1 MARLRIEHNIGD
13 IRKELKRNPKKMAFH
28 LAIAIR
34 KSAFLVERF
43 SKKIAPV
50 DTGRLRGSIS
60 STIMPLIA
68 TVSPKVNYA
77 VRVHE
82 GTRFITGNPF
92 MTKGARAAEF
102 PIIRVFNKE
111 IGKALK

>member
-1 MARLRIEHNIGD
+1 MARIQITHNIDD
-13 IRKELKRNPKKMAFH
+13 IRKGLKKNPKKISFH

-34 KSAFLVERF
+34 KSAFIVERF
-43 SKKIAPV
+43 TKKNAPV

-60 STIMPLIA
+60 SSILPLIA

-77 VRVHE
+77 IFVHE

-92 MTKGARAAEF
+92 MTKGARAAQA

>member
-1 MARLRIEHNIGD
+1 MVQIRITHNID
-13 IRKELKRNPKKMAFH
+13 DVRKALKKSPERVGRH
-28 LAIAIR
+28 LSIAIR

-43 SKKIAPV
+43 AKKNAPV

-60 STIMPLIA
+60 STIMPLVA
-68 TVSPKVNYA
+68 TISPKVNYA
-77 VRVHE
+77 VFVHE

-92 MTKGARAAEF
+92 MDKGFRSAQTA
-102 PIIRVFNKE
+102 IVRVFNSE